1 MTSHDSIPLYSLDS
15 DEDGLDRRQLEV
27 LSVLSEDEG
36 TVYSFQGLRRKLGL
50 HQEMLS
56 RTLDR
61 LEDQAFIVKT
71 NDGYRVNPNKCTSQF
86 EFDVEM
92 TPNETEVVTARL
104 PIEVNTSL
112 VLNALKGRWFRE
124 FRWLGYSDAQAQL
137 TMSWIS
143 ENGEIQ
149 LRVRILNSN
158 LAISAIYPSDA
169 NREKATASAFEL
181 FNFVNRAMKKKLTP
195 FKHQVPN

>member
-1 MTSHDSIPLYSLDS
+1 MTSHDSFPLYSLDS
-15 DEDGLDRRQLEV
+15 DEEGLDSRQLEV
-27 LSVLSEDEG
+27 LSVLSEDG
-36 TVYSFQGLRRKLGL
+36 STVYSFQGLRRKLGL

-61 LEDQAFIVKT
+61 LEDQDLVVKT
-71 NDGYRVNPNKCTSQF
+71 NDGYRVNPNKCASHF
-86 EFDVEM
+86 EFNVEM
-92 TPNETEVVTARL
+92 APIETEVVTARL

-112 VLNALKGRWFRE
+112 ILSTLKGRWFRE
-124 FRWLGYSDAQAQL
+124 FRWLGYSAVQSEL

-158 LAISAIYPSDA
+158 LTISAIYQSET
-169 NREKATASAFEL
+169 NREKATTSAFEL
-181 FNFVNRAMKKKLTP
+181 FNFINRAMKKKLTP
-195 FKHQVPN
+195 FRHQIPN